1 MNHPS
6 QTRALWIA
14 VVGVLLLFVAIA
26 VLQTKID
33 AGTRAYTAENDE
45 LMLRSG
51 SAVRQMSLGYDSLV
65 ADIYW
70 TRAVQYY
77 GSRAGIDGAKF
88 DLLWPLLDIATTLDS
103 KLIIAY
109 RYGAIFL
116 SEPPPAGA
124 GRPNLAVELVK
135 RGIAENPDNY
145 YLSGDLGFLYYWR
158 LQDYPKASEA
168 YLEGSKIP
176 NAPSWLKVMAARIAE
191 TGGAL
196 ETSRMIWSQIYENT
210 QNKDIRNEALKMLRG
225 LRAQEDEAQ
234 LDEVAQEYKS
244 RFGHFPV
251 SASDLRDAGLL
262 RGNPADPA
270 GYPYVFGAD
279 GKSSLDP
286 KSPVVIPQKLS
297 PPPEESK

>member
-6 QTRALWIA
+6 QTRALWTA
-14 VVGVLLLFVAIA
+14 VAGVPLLFVAIA
-26 VLQTKID
+26 ALQVKID
-33 AGTRAYTAENDE
+33 AGTRANAPDNEE
-45 LMLRSG
+45 LLLRSG
-51 SAVRQMSLGYDSLV
+51 SAVRQMSLGYDSLL

-77 GSRAGIDGAKF
+77 GSRAGVEGAKF

-103 KLIIAY
+103 KLIVAY
-109 RYGAIFL
+109 RFGAIFL

-124 GRPNLAVELVK
+124 GRPDLAVQLVK
-135 RGIAENPDNY
+135 RGIAANPDNY

-158 LQDYPKASEA
+158 MKDYPNAAAA

-176 NAPSWLKVMAARIAE
+176 NAPSWLKMMAARIAE
-191 TGGAL
+191 KGGSL
-196 ETSRMIWSQIYENT
+196 ETSRMIWSEIYEST
-210 QNKDIRNEALKMLRG
+210 LDKTVREKAMEMLRG

-234 LDEVAQEYKS
+234 LDELAQEYEN
-244 RFGHFPV
+244 RFGHFP
-251 SASDLRDAGLL
+251 ASTGDMRDAGLL
-262 RGNPADPA
+262 RGIPVDPA

-286 KSPVVIPQKLS
+286 QSPVVIPPKLN
-297 PPPEESK
+297 PPPEETK

>member
-14 VVGVLLLFVAIA
+14 VAGVPLLFAAIA
-26 VLQTKID
+26 VLQMKID

-51 SAVRQMSLGYDSLV
+51 TAVRLMSLGYDSLL

-103 KLIIAY
+103 KLTIAY
-109 RYGAIFL
+109 RFGAIFL

-124 GRPNLAVELVK
+124 GRPDLAVQLVK

-158 LQDYPKASEA
+158 LKDYPKASEA

-176 NAPSWLKVMAARIAE
+176 NAPSWLKMMSARIAE
-191 TGGAL
+191 KGGAL
-196 ETSRMIWSQIYENT
+196 ETSRMIWSQIYET
-210 QNKDIRNEALKMLRG
+210 AQNNDIRNEALKTLRG
-225 LRAQEDEAQ
+225 FRAQEDETQ
-234 LDEVAQEYKS
+234 LDEVAQEYKN
-244 RFGHFPV
+244 RFGHFPA
-251 SASDLRDAGLL
+251 SAGELRDAGLL

-270 GYPYVFGAD
+270 GYPYVFGVD
-279 GKSSLDP
+279 GKLSLDP
-286 KSPVVIPQKLS
+286 RSPVVIPQKLS

>member
-6 QTRALWIA
+6 QTRALWTA
-14 VVGVLLLFVAIA
+14 VVGVPLLFAAIA
-26 VLQTKID
+26 VLQMKIN
-33 AGTRAYTAENDE
+33 AGTGAYTPESDE

-51 SAVRQMSLGYDSLV
+51 SAVRQMSLGYDSLL

-77 GSRAGIDGAKF
+77 GSRAGIEGAKF
-88 DLLWPLLDIATTLDS
+88 DMLWPLLDIATTLDS

-109 RYGAIFL
+109 RFGAIFL

-124 GRPNLAVELVK
+124 GQPDLAVELVK

-158 LQDYPKASEA
+158 LKDYPRASEA

-176 NAPSWLKVMAARIAE
+176 NAPSWLKMMAARIAE
-191 TGGAL
+191 KGGAL
-196 ETSRMIWSQIYENT
+196 ETSRMIWSQIYET
-210 QNKDIRNEALKMLRG
+210 SQDKTVRDEAMKTLRG

-234 LDEVAQEYKS
+234 LDGVAQEYKN
-244 RFGHFPV
+244 RFGRFPA

-262 RGNPADPA
+262 RGTPTDPA

-286 KSPVVIPQKLS
+286 KSPVVILQRLS

>member
-14 VVGVLLLFVAIA
+14 VVGVPLLLAAIA
-26 VLQTKID
+26 VLQMKID
-33 AGTRAYTAENDE
+33 AGAHAYTAENDE

-51 SAVRQMSLGYDSLV
+51 SAVRQMSLGYDSLL
-65 ADIYW
+65 ADFYW

-124 GRPNLAVELVK
+124 GRPDLAVELVK

-158 LQDYPKASEA
+158 LKDYPKASEA

-176 NAPSWLKVMAARIAE
+176 NAPSWLKMMAARIVE
-191 TGGAL
+191 KGGAL
-196 ETSRMIWSQIYENT
+196 ETSRMIWSQIYET
-210 QNKDIRNEALKMLRG
+210 AQNKDIRDEALKTLRG

-234 LDEVAQEYKS
+234 LDEVAQEYRN
-244 RFGHFPV
+244 RFGHFPA
-251 SASDLRDAGLL
+251 SASELRDAGLL
-262 RGNPADPA
+262 RGTPADPA

-286 KSPVVIPQKLS
+286 KSPVVIPQKLN

>member
-6 QTRALWIA
+6 QTRALWTA
-14 VVGVLLLFVAIA
+14 VASVPLLFAAIA
-26 VLQTKID
+26 VLQMKID
-33 AGTRAYTAENDE
+33 AGTRAYTEENDE

-51 SAVRQMSLGYDSLV
+51 SGVRQMSLGYDSLV

-109 RYGAIFL
+109 RFGAIFL

-124 GRPNLAVELVK
+124 GRPDLAVELVK
-135 RGIAENPDNY
+135 RGIAANPDNY

-158 LQDYPKASEA
+158 LKDYPKASEA

-176 NAPSWLKVMAARIAE
+176 NAPSWLKMMAARIAAK
-191 TGGAL
+191 GGAL
-196 ETSRMIWSQIYENT
+196 ETSRMIWSQIYET
-210 QNKDIRNEALKMLRG
+210 SQDKTVRDEALKTLRG

-234 LDEVAQEYKS
+234 LDEVAQEYKN
-244 RFGHFPV
+244 RFGHFPA
-251 SASDLRDAGLL
+251 SASELRDAGLL
-262 RGNPADPA
+262 RGTPTDPA
-270 GYPYVFGAD
+270 GYPYVFGGD

-286 KSPVVIPQKLS
+286 RSPVVIPQKLS
-297 PPPEESK
+297 PPPEASK